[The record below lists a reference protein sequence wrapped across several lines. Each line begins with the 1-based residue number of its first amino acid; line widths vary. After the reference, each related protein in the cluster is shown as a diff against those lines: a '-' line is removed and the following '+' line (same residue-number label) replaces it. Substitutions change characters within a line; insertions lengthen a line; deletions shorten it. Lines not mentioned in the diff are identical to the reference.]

1 MCDTC
6 GCGDPHIVPVDVH
19 ESLLARND
27 ATAAHLREHFAEAGV
42 LAINL
47 MGSPGSGKTA
57 LLEATAARGGS
68 LRIAAVSVTA
78 MLARA

>member
-6 GCGDPHIVPVDVH
+6 GCGDPEVVPVEIRENILSD
-19 ESLLARND
+19 ND
-27 ATAAHLREHFAEAGV
+27 RRAQHNREHFAKNGV

-57 LLEATAARGGS
+57 ILEATAG
-68 LRIAAVSVTA
+68 
-78 MLARA
+78 